1 MFLNSNS
8 IVSLKKEEEEL
19 HQLIILLK
27 MWKQV
32 MFQCSTNLNRM
43 PPYGR
48 PFFQNIAFFNIILLN
63 ITCSNLIWKMD
74 LVFTKDKIRL
84 ILFSKKTR
92 LVLSWK
98 WWPIK
103 WILSLPNTR
112 LKPYLCLVKTRSIK
126 FFFVQGLFLFFASR
140 SPLSLSL
147 SHSLAVLSPQTLAH
161 HHLSLS
167 HTLSHHSYP
176 AAHHP

>member
-1 MFLNSNS
+1 
-8 IVSLKKEEEEL
+8 
-19 HQLIILLK
+19 
-27 MWKQV
+27 
-32 MFQCSTNLNRM
+32 M

-112 LKPYLCLVKTRSIK
+112 LKPFLCLVKTRSIN
-126 FFFVQGLFLFFASR
+126 FFLSKAYFSSLLHAH
-140 SPLSLSL
+140 LSLSL
-147 SHSLAVLSPQTLAH
+147 SLSLAILSPQTLAH

-167 HTLSHHSYP
+167 HSLSRRSYP
-176 AAHHP
+176 AAHRAQCLLSFSLSP